1 MADIEQRLREF
12 GREGF
17 PVALEAADTIATL
30 RQEAE
35 ALRGQ
40 VEALRA
46 SVAAIHCRA
55 KFGGHIDASATYAL
69 VSECERAVPEL
80 AAIDAALSTAQ
91 QEPTE

>member
-40 VEALRA
+40 VEALRGLLA
-46 SVAAIHCRA
+46 EAHRWISGTPGTVGDYAT
-55 KFGGHIDASATYAL
+55 GGLRRRI
-69 VSECERAVPEL
+69 E
-80 AAIDAALSTAQ
+80 AALTPAQ
-91 QEPTE
+91 QKPKP